1 MLFPPVKKSSTY
13 YNLWPRSKKEKAID
27 NLSIPVRWG
36 LLCGL
41 SGLLATLLTLLGL
54 PAALLLGPMIVAAIF
69 GISGAGIRLPRP
81 LQIAAQ
87 GVVGVMIG
95 QTVNPGIASTIL
107 HSWPVFLGAV
117 FSVVLA
123 SNLLGGILG
132 RMGVLPGTTAVWG
145 LSPGAAQAMMVMA
158 EEYGGDPRLVAF
170 MQYVRVAV
178 VVMTASLVVR
188 IWAGIHLVPPPALP
202 WFPSLSPGSFL
213 SLLGVVAAGI
223 VLGRLSRV
231 PAGTIL
237 GPLLLAGLL
246 HALGYLATPF
256 PRWFLAIAYG
266 LLGMAI
272 GLGFTREIFRHAL
285 RALPRV
291 LLSIFALILF
301 AAGVAALLVRFL
313 GIDPLTAYL
322 ATSPGGMDSVAVI
335 AASYPRLDVPFVMA
349 LQTLRFLFVLVA
361 GPSLARFVVA
371 RFVPSSRAQESP
383 SEAPL
388 SPEIRQVEEGVR
400 ADEEELD

>member
-1 MLFPPVKKSSTY
+1 MMAAVAF
-13 YNLWPRSKKEKAID
+13 
-27 NLSIPVRWG
+27 G
-36 LLCGL
+36 
-41 SGLLATLLTLLGL
+41 AT
-54 PAALLLGPMIVAAIF
+54 
-69 GISGAGIRLPRP
+69 GAGIRLPRP

-95 QTVNPGIASTIL
+95 QTVDPGIVATFL
-107 HSWPVFLGAV
+107 HDWPVFLAAV
-117 FSVVLA
+117 LSVVLA
-123 SNLLGGILG
+123 SNFLGGVLG

-178 VVMTASLVVR
+178 VVMTASVVVR
-188 IWAGIHLVPPPALP
+188 VWAGIHLVLPPPLP
-202 WFPSLSPGSFL
+202 WFSPTPLGPFL
-213 SLLGVVAAGI
+213 ESLGVVAAGI
-223 VLGRLSRV
+223 ILGRLSRV

-237 GPLLLAGLL
+237 GPLFLAGAL
-246 HALGYLATPF
+246 HATGHLATPF

-266 LLGMAI
+266 LLGVAI
-272 GLGFTREIFRHAL
+272 GLGFTREIIRHAL

-291 LLSIFALILF
+291 LLAILALIAF

-313 GIDPLTAYL
+313 GVDPLTAYL

-361 GPSLARFVVA
+361 GPSLARFVVT
-371 RFVPSSRAQESP
+371 RFVAPKQPSA
-383 SEAPL
+383 APPGTGIM
-388 SPEIRQVEEGVR
+388 PEIRQLEKDVR
-400 ADEEELD
+400 SDEEELD

>member
-1 MLFPPVKKSSTY
+1 MK
-13 YNLWPRSKKEKAID
+13 RSEAID
-27 NLSIPVRWG
+27 SLSLPVRWG
-36 LLCGL
+36 LLGAL
-41 SGLLATLLTLLGL
+41 SALLATLLNLLGL
-54 PAALLLGPMIVAAIF
+54 PAALLLGPMIAAAAF
-69 GISGAGIRLPRP
+69 GTSGAGIRLPRP

-95 QTVNPGIASTIL
+95 QTVNPGIASTFL
-107 HSWPVFLGAV
+107 HTWPVFLGAV
-117 FSVVLA
+117 LSVVLA

-188 IWAGIHLVPPPALP
+188 VWAGIHLVAPPPLP
-202 WFPSLSPGSFL
+202 WFPALSPGSFL
-213 SLLGVVAAGI
+213 ASLGVVAAGI
-223 VLGRLSRV
+223 LLGRLSRV

-237 GPLLLAGLL
+237 GPLFLAGAL
-246 HALGYLATPF
+246 HATGHLATPF
-256 PRWFLAIAYG
+256 PRWFLAGAYG
-266 LLGMAI
+266 LLGVAI

-291 LLSIFALILF
+291 LLAIFALILF

-361 GPSLARFVVA
+361 GPSLARFVVT
-371 RFVPSSRAQESP
+371 RFVTPPQPPAAPSGKAVP
-383 SEAPL
+383 
-388 SPEIRQVEEGVR
+388 PELQKLEEEVK

>member
-1 MLFPPVKKSSTY
+1 MSTP
-13 YNLWPRSKKEKAID
+13 L
-27 NLSIPVRWG
+27 RWG
-36 LLCGL
+36 LQGGL
-41 SGLLATLLTLLGL
+41 SLLLATILNLLGL
-54 PAALLLGPMIVAAIF
+54 PAALLLGPMIAAVAF
-69 GISGAGIRLPRP
+69 GVSGAGIRLPRP

-95 QTVNPGIASTIL
+95 QTVNPGIVATFL
-107 HSWPVFLGAV
+107 HDWPVFLGAV
-117 FSVVLA
+117 LSVVLA
-123 SNLLGGILG
+123 SNLLGGLLG
-132 RMGVLPGTTAVWG
+132 RLGAIPGTTAVWG

-170 MQYVRVAV
+170 MQYLRVAV

-188 IWAGIHLVPPPALP
+188 IWAGIHLSSAPSLP
-202 WFPSLSPGSFL
+202 WFSPVAPLSFL
-213 SLLGVVAAGI
+213 LSLGVVAVG
-223 VLGRLSRV
+223 VFLGKLSRV

-237 GPLLLAGLL
+237 GPLFLAGVL
-246 HALGYLATPF
+246 HATGHLATPF

-266 LLGMAI
+266 LLGVAI
-272 GLGFTREIFRHAL
+272 GLGFTREIIRHAL

-291 LLSIFALILF
+291 LLAILALIAF

-335 AASYPRLDVPFVMA
+335 AASYPRLDVPFVMT

-361 GPSLARFVVA
+361 GPPLARFVA
-371 RFVPSSRAQESP
+371 TRFVAPGQDAGP
-383 SEAPL
+383 PPEAPVP
-388 SPEIRQVEEGVR
+388 PEIRRLEEEVR
-400 ADEEELD
+400 TDEEELD